1 MQTTMRFDIV
11 NKETMNLLKRT
22 LPNKDNYFERVF
34 VKISLLIKD
43 SIKGNAYALV
53 SLYQLQDEIL
63 NLSAYFDDEIDKFE
77 GQIEKKKVLDP
88 NKINFIAKYHYDLA
102 CNNALSLALY
112 ELMEGFDKLISTL
125 KLLHLSGSMESR
137 PAFYQLK
144 ERYQKKLN
152 TLLSKVI
159 QTPSSKN
166 HSTTVSELIE
176 NPGQFNAPQ
185 INLHTLKEA
194 LDAPYAPGFS
204 PQVLSNLKY
213 KLKSQMS
220 KNNEQCM
227 EA

>member
-1 MQTTMRFDIV
+1 MQVTMKLNIV
-11 NKETMNLLKRT
+11 NKEVMSVLNRTM
-22 LPNKDNYFERVF
+22 PNKDNYFERVF

-53 SLYQLQDEIL
+53 SLYQLHDEIL
-63 NLSAYFDDEIDKFE
+63 SLSAYFDDEIDKFE

-88 NKINFIAKYHYDLA
+88 SKINFIAKYHHDLA

-152 TLLSKVI
+152 ALLSKII
-159 QTPSSKN
+159 QTPSSHKHQTMLKAILDN
-166 HSTTVSELIE
+166 PELAYEASISL
-176 NPGQFNAPQ
+176 N
-185 INLHTLKEA
+185 TLKEA

-204 PQVLSNLKY
+204 PQILSNMKY
-213 KLKSQMS
+213 KLKSQIS
-220 KNNEQCM
+220 AQNSTCM